1 MVYVCVNR
9 FDGHDA
15 VCDTDKGI
23 TMRIMLLLL
32 PDNVGVGDAFKVKV
46 PLNGADD
53 IAPIDCDEYIH
64 RASEGARIRR
74 KHWKR
79 VR

>member
-1 MVYVCVNR
+1 
-9 FDGHDA
+9 
-15 VCDTDKGI
+15 
-23 TMRIMLLLL
+23 MRIMRMLL

-53 IAPIDCDEYIH
+53 IAPIDCDEYIY
-64 RASEGARIRR
+64 RASEGARMRR